1 MKRWITILLSLLFI
15 YQSSIAQSDSSGI
28 NKKRLNTVLITG
40 GVIYTGSLIALSQ
53 AWYKDQGMGKF
64 HFFNDNSQWNQVD
77 KVGHAYTAYHIS
89 RVGTQTLKWANVPE
103 GKAHIYGALMGILYQ
118 TPIEILDGFAND
130 YGASWG
136 DLVAN
141 TAGSCLWAGQYLLWK
156 EERIHF
162 KYSFHRTGY
171 ANVRP
176 SLLGENLSQQW
187 LKDYNGQ
194 TYWLSVDIYS
204 FLKNSKVKFPKWL
217 NIAGG
222 YGASGMVSAN
232 EISNN
237 ELGYSS
243 YRQYYISLDIDLS
256 HIKTKSK
263 FLNSIIFLADMI
275 KIPTP
280 TVEFSQGYAKFHALY
295 F

>member
-1 MKRWITILLSLLFI
+1 MLFR
-15 YQSSIAQSDSSGI
+15 S
-28 NKKRLNTVLITG
+28 
-40 GVIYTGSLIALSQ
+40 
-53 AWYKDQGMGKF
+53 
-64 HFFNDNSQWNQVD
+64 
-77 KVGHAYTAYHIS
+77 
-89 RVGTQTLKWANVPE
+89 
-103 GKAHIYGALMGILYQ
+103 KAHMYGALMGILYQ

-141 TAGSCLWAGQYLLWK
+141 TVGSCLWAGQYLLWK

-232 EISNN
+232 ESSNN

-243 YRQYYISLDIDLS
+243 YRQYYISLDVDLS

-263 FLNSIIFLADMI
+263 FLNSIIF
-275 KIPTP
+275 KIGRAH
-280 TVEFSQGYAKFHALY
+280 V
-295 F
+295 